1 MVAKFVQIADDLR
14 ARVRDGQY
22 AEGAVLPRQSELATE
37 FDVNV
42 NTVSAALKLLE
53 REGLVQSRRSQGTV
67 VLPQIPLRKVGMDRY
82 SRRNWESP
90 APVEDG
96 APYMDER
103 GWQPAAQSTE
113 ISIEPAT
120 EEMAERL
127 EIDEGEDVVR
137 RARVIRDARG
147 TVTHTLVSYYPHR
160 IAKGTLL
167 MSEEQGPA
175 GRGGAFRVLT
185 DLGYEP
191 HSINERLHARLPDG
205 HEAQVLEMGI
215 GEPIVE
221 MRRRTD
227 DGGGVPLEYAIG
239 LHRASRFQWNYTFE
253 IPE

>member
-22 AEGAVLPRQSELATE
+22 AEGVVLPRQSELATE

-82 SRRNWESP
+82 SRRSWESP
-90 APVEDG
+90 APVENG

-103 GWQPAAQSTE
+103 GWQPATQSTE
-113 ISIEPAT
+113 ISIEPAN

-127 EIDEGEDVVR
+127 QIDEGEDVVR

-185 DLGYEP
+185 DLGYAP

-205 HEAQVLEMGI
+205 DEAQALEMGI

-221 MRRRTD
+221 MRRRTY
-227 DGGGVPLEYAIG
+227 DGGGVPVEYAIG
-239 LHRASRFQWNYTFE
+239 LHRASRFQWNYTF
-253 IPE
+253 PVPD